1 MIPILYGE
9 LEKTFTTNGIGRLT
23 DCISA
28 VVTEERNGIFE
39 LEFQYPITGK
49 WYSSIKE
56 GMIVSVIHDDRKTRQ
71 PFVIYRRSAPI
82 DGIVTFNAHHIS
94 YNLAFC
100 ILKPFTAS
108 TIGQAFSAFEVNS
121 ITDCP
126 FTFWTDKTSEGNF
139 KVTVPIS
146 IKEILGGVSG
156 SILDVFGGGE
166 YEFDNLTV
174 KLYQHRG
181 KDSGVTIRYGK
192 NMIDMEQEVDISDCY
207 NAVAPYWTN
216 GEVTVTI
223 GTQVVYIS
231 GGIFLPYYLTEE
243 NNVNL
248 TDQNGNPISLD
259 LQIIQAVPM
268 DLSGDFE
275 EPPTQEQ
282 LIAKAK
288 SRLENSEAW
297 LPNENISIDFAALW
311 QTEEYKYLA
320 ILQRVSLCDTVT
332 VDYPELG
339 IVGIKKKVIKTVY
352 NVLTEKYDQI
362 EIGEAKTS
370 FADVVTAQ
378 MDDKLKDVPTTTFL
392 QEAINH
398 ATELITGGLGGY
410 VIMKTNASGEPEE
423 LLIMDTPDIATAVNV
438 IRMNRNGIGF
448 SNSGYNGQFRS
459 AWTIDGHFV
468 ADFITAGTML
478 ANRIHG
484 GTLRLGGASN
494 GNGVLELYN
503 GSNVLVGR
511 LDRDGAQISGNLK
524 VDYKNCKLYV
534 DDFTVHDYEYSGH
547 PTQTY
552 AGIGTQTR
560 ALKILH
566 LDKTDSSYIRPRTYI
581 IVDDSTS
588 ANQPYKM
595 FFTWSSDISDYGA
608 MLEFRPETFYL
619 ESALNYDLS
628 LGANGIIIHDYKHT
642 STLSIGN
649 NSSVTVGPDGELNI
663 YNSGGQINGQEIEL
677 QSSSSRRYKHDIK
690 HIEDDELDPHRLYKL
705 EAKQFVFN
713 DDHKTQYAD
722 MAGKKIPGF
731 IAEDVADIYPS
742 AVIHDNEGQI
752 ESWDERRIIPA
763 MLSLIKE
770 QKKQIDDLTA
780 RLERLEAFINANT

>member
-71 PFVIYRRSAPI
+71 PFIIYRRSAPI

-94 YNLAFC
+94 YNLAHC

-146 IKEILGGVSG
+146 IKEILGGVAG

-166 YEFDNLTV
+166 YEWDNLTV

-181 KDSGVTIRYGK
+181 QDSGVTIRYGK
-192 NMIDMEQEVDISDCY
+192 NMIDMEQEVDTSDCY

-216 GEVTVTI
+216 GETTVTI

-311 QTEEYKYLA
+311 QTVEYKDLA

-370 FADVVTAQ
+370 FAEVVSAQ
-378 MDDKLKDVPTTTFL
+378 LEDQLKDVPTKTFL
-392 QEAINH
+392 QAEIER
-398 ATELITGGLGGY
+398 ATDLITGGLGGY
-410 VIMKTNASGEPEE
+410 VIMNMNADGQPQEI
-423 LLIMDTPDIATAVNV
+423 LIMDTPDIATAVNV

-448 SNSGYNGQFRS
+448 SQNGYNGQFRS

-588 ANQPYKM
+588 SNQPYKM

-608 MLEFRPETFYL
+608 MIEFRPATFYL
-619 ESALNYDLS
+619 QSALNYDLS
-628 LGANGIIIHDYKHT
+628 LGANGIIMHDYQHT
-642 STLSIGN
+642 SLLSIGN
-649 NSSVTVGPDGELNI
+649 NSSVDVGPDGALNI
-663 YNSGGQINGQEIEL
+663 YNSGGQINGQEIML
-677 QSSSSRRYKHDIK
+677 QSSSSKRYKHDIK
-690 HIEDDELDPHRLYKL
+690 LIEDNELDPHRLYKL
-705 EAKQFVFN
+705 KAKQFVFN

-722 MAGKKIPGF
+722 MAGKTIPGF

-742 AVIHDNEGQI
+742 AVIRDKEGNI

-763 MLSLIKE
+763 MLSLIQE
-770 QKKQIDDLTA
+770 QKNQIDDLTA
-780 RLERLEAFINANT
+780 RLERLEGLINANT

>member
-56 GMIVSVIHDDRKTRQ
+56 GMIVSAIHDDRKTRQ
-71 PFVIYRRSAPI
+71 PFIIYRRSAPI

-100 ILKPFTAS
+100 IMKPFTAS

-146 IKEILGGVSG
+146 IKEILGGVAG

-166 YEFDNLTV
+166 YEWDNYTV

-181 KDSGVTIRYGK
+181 QDSGVSIRYGK
-192 NMIDMEQEVDISDCY
+192 NMIDLEQDVDISDCY

-223 GTQVVYIS
+223 GTQVVYIA

-259 LQIIQAVPM
+259 LQIIQTVPM

-311 QTEEYKYLA
+311 QTEEYKDLA

-339 IVGIKKKVIKTVY
+339 IIGIKKKVIKTVY

-398 ATELITGGLGGY
+398 ATALITGGLGGY

-534 DDFTVHDYEYSGH
+534 DDFTVNDYEYSGH

-552 AGIGTQTR
+552 SGIGTQTR

-566 LDKTDSSYIRPRTYI
+566 LDKTDSSCIRPRTYI

-588 ANQPYKM
+588 ASQPYKM
-595 FFTWSSDISDYGA
+595 FFAWTSDISDYGA
-608 MLEFRPETFYL
+608 MIEVRPATFYL
-619 ESALNYDLS
+619 ESATNYDLS
-628 LGANGIIIHDYKHT
+628 LGANGIIAHDYTH
-642 STLSIGN
+642 
-649 NSSVTVGPDGELNI
+649 NSLIQISNGASLQVIFDSSLYI
-663 YNSGGQINGQEIEL
+663 YGSGGQINGVEIQL

-690 HIEDDELDPHRLYKL
+690 PIKDNELDPHRLYSLK
-705 EAKQFVFN
+705 AKQFVFN

-722 MAGKKIPGF
+722 MAGKTIPGF

-742 AVIHDNEGQI
+742 AVIHDHEGQI
-752 ESWDERRIIPA
+752 ESWDERRILPA
-763 MLSLIKE
+763 MLSLIQE

-780 RLERLEAFINANT
+780 RLERLEAYVNANT